1 MHNVIKLGLI
11 LMIYTLVA
19 GTSLSYVNIKTTRRI
34 FENKLI
40 AENEA
45 RAEVLPDMAGG
56 YEPFVNGSD
65 FLCWTGYFDAG
76 KSRHGGYVFI
86 VEGSGY
92 SSTIKTMVGVDQ
104 QGVITGVKI
113 LFQQETPGLG
123 AKVEEILYGETE
135 PWFTR
140 QFKGKTT
147 SDNIKVTEDGGNI
160 DSITGATISSRTVT
174 NSINKGL
181 AQLVETVGGGS

>member
-1 MHNVIKLGLI
+1 MRNVIKLGLI

-19 GTSLSYVNIKTTRRI
+19 GTSLSYVNIKTTGRI

-56 YEPFVNGSD
+56 YEPFVQGNEFS
-65 FLCWTGYFDAG
+65 CWTGYFDAE
-76 KSRHGGYVFI
+76 KSRPGGYIFI
-86 VEGSGY
+86 VEGTGY

-113 LFQQETPGLG
+113 LSQQETPGLG

-140 QFKGKTT
+140 QFKGKIA
-147 SDNIKVTEDGGNI
+147 SDNIRVAKDGGNI

-174 NSINKGL
+174 NSINRGL
-181 AQLVETVGGGS
+181 AQLVEKVGGGS

>member
-1 MHNVIKLGLI
+1 MRKVIKLGLI

-19 GTSLSYVNIKTTRRI
+19 GTSLSYVNIKTTGRI
-34 FENKLI
+34 YENKRI

-56 YEPFVNGSD
+56 YEPFVQGSE
-65 FLCWTGYFDAG
+65 FSSWIGYFDTE
-76 KSRHGGYVFI
+76 KSRSGGYIFI
-86 VEGSGY
+86 VEGNGY

-104 QGVITGVKI
+104 QGVITGVKV

-140 QFKGKTT
+140 QFKGKTVT
-147 SDNIKVTEDGGNI
+147 DNIRVTMDGGNI
-160 DSITGATISSRTVT
+160 DSITGATISSRAVT
-174 NSINKGL
+174 NSINRGL
-181 AQLVETVGGGS
+181 AQLVKKVGGGS